1 MDRRQFLTTTAGIAL
16 GGFAASAPA
25 IAQAKTKLRVG
36 YLHTVAVDG
45 QIWTGMDRGTFD
57 KQGLDLELRQ
67 FNTGLEIFQA
77 LIGGSLDVLATGAV
91 LSNFPARGQ
100 GKVFLI
106 NDIEVATAQLWIR
119 SDQGIKS
126 FEDLKGK
133 RIATATGT
141 TAHVFLDKALRANKI
156 DPKEVELVNQTMP
169 AAVTA
174 FISGAVPA
182 VALWVPFNVTVRDKV
197 PGAVKLA
204 DASAYYPQ
212 AAIIGGWAAANDY
225 YEPNKETLTKLIKGW
240 AEANDYIVANSSE
253 AMESLQKA
261 HYSQTP
267 LNGSIQTARSPI
279 GCSNRPTSSW
289 RMPGS
294 RTSRPPAS
302 ISIRASISRRLL
314 EVALLT
320 KRQVSRGDTCLWL
333 AASFNAR
340 RGVRLRFCPVGWQKP
355 KSLVSLLRT
364 AALLDKTTPEEWE
377 QCSAP
382 VAALRHLRPATSPHA
397 RQ

>member
-1 MDRRQFLTTTAGIAL
+1 MNRRQFLTTTGLAL
-16 GGFAASAPA
+16 GSFAIGAPA
-25 IAQAKTKLRVG
+25 IAQAKTKVRVG

-45 QIWTGMDRGTFD
+45 QIWTGLDRGTFA
-57 KQGLDLELRQ
+57 KQGLDLEMRQ

-106 NDIEVATAQLWIR
+106 NDIEVATAQLWVR

-126 FEDLKGK
+126 FADLKGK
-133 RIATATGT
+133 RIATAIGT

-156 DPKEVELVNQTMP
+156 DPKEVELVNQNMS

-204 DASAYYPQ
+204 DASAYYPE
-212 AAIIGGWAAANDY
+212 AAIIGGWAAANTY
-225 YEPNKETLTKLIKGW
+225 YESEANKETLAKLIKGW
-240 AEANDYIVANSSE
+240 AEANDYIVANPK
-253 AMESLQKA
+253 ESMTVLQKN

-267 LNGSIQTARSPI
+267 MADIDESFKAQKMFTASEWKAKYAD
-279 GCSNRPTSSW
+279 GTVTKWLQQSTDFFMANAGVKDFT
-289 RMPGS
+289 
-294 RTSRPPAS
+294 PAS
-302 ISIRASISRRLL
+302 
-314 EVALLT
+314 
-320 KRQVSRGDTCLWL
+320 KYFD
-333 AASFNAR
+333 
-340 RGVRLRFCPVGWQKP
+340 P
-355 KSLVSLLRT
+355 SLYL
-364 AALLDKTTPEEWE
+364 KTIT
-377 QCSAP
+377 
-382 VAALRHLRPATSPHA
+382 
-397 RQ
+397 

>member
-1 MDRRQFLTTTAGIAL
+1 
-16 GGFAASAPA
+16 
-25 IAQAKTKLRVG
+25 
-36 YLHTVAVDG
+36 
-45 QIWTGMDRGTFD
+45 MDRGTFD

-77 LIGGSLDVLATGAV
+77 LIGGSLELLCRGAV
-91 LSNFPARGQ
+91 GSNFPARGQ

-182 VALWVPFNVTVRDKV
+182 VALWVPFNVTVRDKR

-204 DASAYYPQ
+204 HASAYYPQ
-212 AAIIGGWAAANDY
+212 AAIIGGWAGAHGFFGA
-225 YEPNKETLTKLIKGW
+225 KKKTLAKLIRGW
-240 AEANDYIVANSSE
+240 AEANDYFIA
-253 AMESLQKA
+253 
-261 HYSQTP
+261 
-267 LNGSIQTARSPI
+267 
-279 GCSNRPTSSW
+279 
-289 RMPGS
+289 
-294 RTSRPPAS
+294 
-302 ISIRASISRRLL
+302 
-314 EVALLT
+314 
-320 KRQVSRGDTCLWL
+320 KR
-333 AASFNAR
+333 
-340 RGVRLRFCPVGWQKP
+340 
-355 KSLVSLLRT
+355 
-364 AALLDKTTPEEWE
+364 
-377 QCSAP
+377 
-382 VAALRHLRPATSPHA
+382 
-397 RQ
+397 